1 MGPGRA
7 DAELCRRLQ
16 QGGRQCRTAALRRR
30 QSRLYDR
37 QARRPLRRP
46 GDRADEAVHPQAH
59 HGLSAMQQ
67 NRVKKILR
75 EGGLALGTHAGGI
88 ADPQIVELIGL
99 AGFDAAFI
107 DMEHTTYDLHDV
119 QLAVM
124 AAERVGITPIV
135 RTPGFDPAFI
145 LRLLDM
151 GVQGVQVPHVSSAKT
166 ARAAVNAVRYPPLGE
181 RGMAAG
187 SRAADYGRIPLVEHM
202 AQSNREILLA
212 CMIEDMEA
220 VERIDEIAA
229 VEGVDLLAVGPSDL
243 SRSLGVSGQP
253 DHPRLVAAIDRVC
266 AAAGKSAGARLALP
280 LNHAAFPRNAAELK
294 ALGTGYTNC
303 APAPEA
309 RLLASMRDQAVEA
322 RRLLG

>member
-1 MGPGRA
+1 MR
-7 DAELCRRLQ
+7 E
-16 QGGRQCRTAALRRR
+16 
-30 QSRLYDR
+30 
-37 QARRPLRRP
+37 
-46 GDRADEAVHPQAH
+46 
-59 HGLSAMQQ
+59 
-67 NRVKKILR
+67 NRVKRIMR
-75 EGGLALGTHAGGI
+75 EGGLALGTHVGGI
-88 ADPQIVELIGL
+88 ADPQIVEIIGL

-151 GVQGVQVPHVSSAKT
+151 GVQGVQVPHVSGAET
-166 ARAAVNAVRYPPLGE
+166 ACAAVAAVRYPPLGE

-202 AQSNREILLA
+202 AQ
-212 CMIEDMEA
+212 IEPRDPARLHDRGHGA

-253 DHPRLVAAIDRVC
+253 DHPRLVAAIDRVRE
-266 AAAGKSAGARLALP
+266 AVRKGAGARLALP
-280 LNHAAFPRNAAELK
+280 LNHAAFPRNAAQLKELG
-294 ALGTGYTNC
+294 AGYTNC
-303 APAPEA
+303 APTPEA
-309 RLLASMRDQAVEA
+309 RLLHSLQRQLSEA
-322 RRLLG
+322 RKLLG